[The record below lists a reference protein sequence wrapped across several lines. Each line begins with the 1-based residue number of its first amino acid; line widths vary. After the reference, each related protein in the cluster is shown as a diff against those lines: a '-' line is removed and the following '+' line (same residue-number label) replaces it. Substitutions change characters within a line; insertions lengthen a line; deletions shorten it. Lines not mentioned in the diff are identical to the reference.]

1 MSTTAIIS
9 YLLAHHV
16 CGAGD
21 AEGLTEL
28 EQFAGGVRG
37 QPGLE
42 GGHVILD

>member
-1 MSTTAIIS
+1 MSTTAIIL

-28 EQFAGGVRG
+28 ENLAGGVRG
-37 QPGLE
+37 QPRLKCDHGLY
-42 GGHVILD
+42 